1 MSGPPILPGAEPFR
15 LGAGPTGVLMIHGFT
30 GSPSSMRP
38 LGEWLAA
45 QGLSALGVRLPG
57 HGTSPADL
65 AASRWTDW
73 VDEADARLT
82 EAVAGHER
90 VVVFAQS
97 MGAAVAVVLAARR
110 PNDVA
115 GLALS
120 NPYVHDRRMMLVP
133 VGRLFIPSVKGVG
146 SDIKKPGAHEV
157 AYDRIPSR
165 ALSSLRELLKA
176 ADRELPRVT
185 APLIVFR
192 SGEDHVIP
200 RGNARRLLDRV
211 GSMRRD
217 LVPCPNSY
225 HVISLD
231 HDAAMVGERV
241 LAFSR
246 TL

>member
-1 MSGPPILPGAEPFR
+1 VSGPPIQPGAEPFR
-15 LGAGPTGVLMIHGFT
+15 LGAGPTGVVMIHGFT
-30 GSPSSMRP
+30 GSPASMRP
-38 LGEWLAA
+38 LGDWFAA
-45 QGLSALGVRLPG
+45 QGLAALGVRLPG
-57 HGTSPADL
+57 HGTNPADL
-65 AASRWTDW
+65 ATARWTDW

-90 VVVFAQS
+90 VVLFAQS
-97 MGAAVAVVLAARR
+97 MGAAVALLLAARR
-110 PNDVA
+110 PKDVA

-120 NPYVHDRRMMLVP
+120 NPYVHDRRLMLVP

-146 SDIKKPGAHEV
+146 SDIKKPGAREV

-176 ADRELPRVT
+176 ADRDLPRVT
-185 APLIVFR
+185 APLVLFR

-200 RGNARRLLDRV
+200 KGNARRVLDRV
-211 GSMRRD
+211 GSTRKD

-231 HDAAMVGERV
+231 NDAPMVAESV
-241 LAFSR
+241 LAFVRS
-246 TL
+246 L